1 METIKYAFDTYGELS
16 GQAVSLEKYKVYFG
30 KFVTFGMC
38 NRISA
43 VWHLSKGFLPFTY
56 LGVPL
61 FKGRPKKEYLLPIS
75 DSIKLKLTSWK
86 GKSLFMVGR
95 LTLIKISD
103 LWIIYSFLF
112 HI

>member
-1 METIKYAFDTYGELS
+1 METIKSAFDTYGELS
-16 GQAVSLEKYKVYFG
+16 SQAISLEKSKVYFG
-30 KFVTFGMC
+30 ESVTSGMC
-38 NRISA
+38 NRISV

-75 DSIKLKLTSWK
+75 DRIKLKLTSWK
-86 GKSLFMVGR
+86 RKSLFMVGR